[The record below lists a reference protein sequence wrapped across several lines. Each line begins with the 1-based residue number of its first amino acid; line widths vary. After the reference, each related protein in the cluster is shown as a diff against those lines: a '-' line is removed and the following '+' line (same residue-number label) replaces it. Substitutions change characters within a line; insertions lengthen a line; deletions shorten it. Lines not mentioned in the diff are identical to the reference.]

1 MNHDHQHDHDH
12 GGSNIGIAF
21 FLNFGFTIIEIIG
34 GFWTNSF
41 AILSDALHD
50 LGDSLSLGLA
60 WYFQKLSKRGR
71 TLVFTYGYKRLNTLG
86 AIVTGMMLVGG
97 SVFILTQAIPELFDP
112 QPTNAAGMIWLAV
125 LGILV
130 NGAAVFRLRKGGES
144 LNEQVITWHLL
155 EDVLG
160 WVAVLIGSIVMY
172 YFDLPWIDPA
182 LSIGITVFILYGVVG
197 RLWKAGKVILQ
208 ATPEGISHDEVLGA
222 INALEGVADAHHL
235 HLWTLDGEYFLGSIH
250 LVLLDKSTVAEAEA
264 TKGRVRRLAH
274 DDYGIEHMT
283 IETETAGRREQ
294 HGEMEV

>member
-1 MNHDHQHDHDH
+1 MSHDHQHGHAH
-12 GGSNIGIAF
+12 GESNIGVAF
-21 FLNFGFTIIEIIG
+21 FLNLSFTVIEIIG

-60 WYFQKLSKRGR
+60 WYLQKLSKQGR
-71 TLVFTYGYKRLNTLG
+71 TPTFTYGYKRFNTLG
-86 AIVTGMMLVGG
+86 AIITGTMLVGG

-112 QPTNAAGMIWLAV
+112 QPTNATGMIWLAV

-144 LNEQVITWHLL
+144 LNEQLITWHLL

-208 ATPEGISHDEVLGA
+208 ATPEGIDCARILRDLLA
-222 INALEGVADAHHL
+222 TKGVEDAHHL
-235 HLWTLDGEYFLGSIH
+235 HVWTLDGEYHLASVH
-250 LVLLDKSTVAEAEA
+250 LVVEGSRSLQELQHLKQTVKEQ
-264 TKGRVRRLAH
+264 LH
-274 DDYGIEHMT
+274 DHGIEHAT
-283 IETETAGRREQ
+283 LELETAEERAS
-294 HGEMEV
+294 HGEAEV